1 MLKYRYIMSRDVL
14 RHQLDLMEIAD
25 NGADD
30 SIPND
35 LSEPPPVATSV
46 ATEVESINTPTLSS
60 IQNKDKFQMV
70 CETLLEKRRDFG
82 IWDIKPGKTLT
93 TKSIIENISF
103 GDGPIRFIQNEKG
116 ILVAYHGVHPH
127 ASTRE
132 HNQCNRSIEIKK
144 SGIEKIPWTK
154 GRFVTKPNP
163 QKSYKNVYETVPDTF
178 DTFFCTNCEIIK
190 PTTSP
195 AQWTTYRCKGHHL
208 KQK

>member
-1 MLKYRYIMSRDVL
+1 MDPKVQLKIQLAEKKAERL
-14 RHQLDLMEIAD
+14 RQEEEVFRLKLEQLDIAE

-103 GDGPIRFIQNEKG
+103 GDGPIRFIQNEK
-116 ILVAYHGVHPH
+116 
-127 ASTRE
+127 E
-132 HNQCNRSIEIKK
+132 
-144 SGIEKIPWTK
+144 
-154 GRFVTKPNP
+154 F
-163 QKSYKNVYETVPDTF
+163 
-178 DTFFCTNCEIIK
+178 
-190 PTTSP
+190 
-195 AQWTTYRCKGHHL
+195 
-208 KQK
+208 